1 MTRTTTLWSLLLL
14 SAALA
19 LGSCAKDATEQAT
32 GPEPEAKAASK
43 LVFSSENAVKGELL
57 VCFGEEAVAGIES
70 SVMQVT
76 RSGGV
81 ATRSGIADFDAVLG
95 NIGVKA
101 LQRLFPVDERN
112 EERTRAAGLH
122 RWYVV
127 EFDDSA
133 DLDKAAL
140 DMARIAEVSKVE
152 FNQQLMHVHD
162 GKVIP
167 LAETGA
173 APQTRAAVGFND
185 PHLGKQWHYINTGD
199 KSIYSKIKAGADVNC
214 DEAWQLCTGDPRV
227 IVAVVD
233 NCVQWDHPDLAAN
246 MWTNTAEQNGSEGR
260 DDDSNGYADD
270 IHGFNFVDNT
280 TLTISTKGDAPD
292 HGTHVAGTVA
302 AVNNNGTGVAGI
314 AGGSGKNDGVKIM
327 SCQIFHDDDGGS
339 AAISAKAIKYAADNG
354 AVICQNSWGYAAGAL
369 SYDQWSSADRATKE
383 AIDYFIRYAGMSPDG
398 ETQTGPMAG
407 GVVIF
412 AAGNENSGQPGYPAA
427 YEPCI
432 SVAAVSCTYEA
443 AWYTNYGP
451 TVDICAPGGG
461 DAADFSRPIHYNEG
475 YNLSTLPTDL
485 QNGMTFVYTN
495 FRGEVETHT
504 IDYVSETLGYGYM
517 QGTSMAC
524 PHVSGVAALIVSQFG
539 APGFT
544 NKQLKEKLFST
555 ARDIDSYQGPIYNGR
570 GTYAGKIG
578 KLVDAGAALD
588 SGEVPPVSDQPTIT
602 PATGQNDTFTLGAS
616 ERKTLQYTLA
626 GYMEWR
632 LDDPSGK
639 IAKSIDGDVVTL
651 TIDASQYAA
660 GSYTAE
666 LLAMNGTKTAKR
678 TIAYT
683 VSKGDNPTGISMD
696 FYPNPCTDVLNILPN
711 YSGESTIRIRN
722 SMGTEVMNITLGLI
736 NEEPVKLDV
745 SGLASGTYLVQVTY
759 NGIQITRTIVKR

>member
-1 MTRTTTLWSLLLL
+1 MKLKNLLFVFC
-14 SAALA
+14 LA
-19 LGSCAKDATEQAT
+19 LLAGCQKDPDTESAPARDT
-32 GPEPEAKAASK
+32 DRVEGVIRMKLDRETAEA
-43 LVFSSENAVKGELL
+43 LNVTR
-57 VCFGEEAVAGIES
+57 
-70 SVMQVT
+70 T
-76 RSGGV
+76 RSG
-81 ATRSGIADFDAVLG
+81 RVLTG
-95 NIGVKA
+95 NISFDELCKRYEVTGME
-101 LQRLFPVDERN
+101 RLFADN
-112 EERTRAAGLH
+112 GCAERTRKAGLDL
-122 RWYVV
+122 WYIIRFEGSAEQVAEDFGEIAGVNHV
-127 EFDDSA
+127 EIPRRITKVGGMSRKSGTPWRKLMA
-133 DLDKAAL
+133 LPKAAP
-140 DMARIAEVSKVE
+140 S
-152 FNQQLMHVHD
+152 NY
-162 GKVIP
+162 P
-167 LAETGA
+167 
-173 APQTRAAVGFND
+173 FND
-185 PHLGKQWHYINTGD
+185 PLFGGQWPLYNDGTINANAQ
-199 KSIYSKIKAGADVNC
+199 AGADINVLP
-214 DEAWQLCTGDPRV
+214 AWEKTAGRSDV

-233 NCVQWDHPDLAAN
+233 EGVEYTHPDLAGN
-246 MWTNTAEQNGSEGR
+246 MWSGIGKNFCDR
-260 DDDSNGYADD
+260 DNDD
-270 IHGFNFVDNT
+270 ITWGE
-280 TLTISTKGDAPD
+280 G
-292 HGTHVAGTVA
+292 HGTHVAGTIA
-302 AVNNNGTGVAGI
+302 AVSNNGIGISGI
-314 AGGSGKNDGVKIM
+314 AGGTGGGNGAKIM
-327 SCQIFHDDDGGS
+327 SCEIFHPTDGHYDANS
-339 AAISAKAIKYAADNG
+339 NATADAIKYAADNG

-412 AAGNENSGQPGYPAA
+412 AAGNEYSRLASYPAA
-427 YEPCI
+427 YDACI
-432 SVAAVSCTYEA
+432 SVASISCTYEA
-443 AWYTNYGP
+443 AWYTNYGS

-461 DAADFSRPIHYNEG
+461 DEANFVNLISYDEG
-475 YNLSTLPTDL
+475 YNLSTIPTNL
-485 QNGMTFVYTN
+485 QNGDSFVYTYAN
-495 FRGEVETHT
+495 GETETKT
-504 IDYVSETLGYGYM
+504 IDYVSSTVGYGYM
-517 QGTSMAC
+517 MGTSMAC

-544 NKQLKEKLFST
+544 NEQLKEKLFST
-555 ARDIDSYQGPIYNGR
+555 ARDIDSYQGTIYNSWDR

-578 KLVDAGAALD
+578 KLVDAGAVLD

-602 PATGQNDTFTLGAS
+602 PAVGQSDTFSLA
-616 ERKTLQYTLA
+616 ENAVKTLTYTLA
-626 GYMEWR
+626 HYTDWS
-632 LDDPSGK
+632 LNDPTGK

>member
-19 LGSCAKDATEQAT
+19 LGSCTKDATEQAT

-43 LVFSSENAVKGELL
+43 LVFSSENAVRGELL

-95 NIGVKA
+95 SIGVKA

-127 EFDDSA
+127 EFDAAA

-140 DMARIAEVSKVE
+140 DMARIAEVRKVE
-152 FNQQLMHVHD
+152 FNQQLMHVHE
-162 GKVIP
+162 GRVIP

-214 DEAWQLCTGDPRV
+214 DEAWKLCTGDPRV

-246 MWTNTAEQNGSEGR
+246 MWTNTAELNGSEGR

-327 SCQIFHDDDGGS
+327 SCQIFHDKDGGDV
-339 AAISAKAIKYAADNG
+339 AMAAKAIKYAADNG
-354 AVICQNSWGYAAGAL
+354 AAIIQCSYGYPAGSVTSDAAYSSGA
-369 SYDQWSSADRATKE
+369 SAEKQ
-383 AIDYFIRYAGMSPDG
+383 AIDYFIAKQNCAAI
-398 ETQTGPMAG
+398 EG
-407 GVVIF
+407 GLAIF
-412 AAGNENSGQPGYPAA
+412 AAGNDMTGMSSYPGA
-427 YEPCI
+427 YRDYI
-432 SVAAVSCTYEA
+432 SVTAMSCDYTPAY
-443 AWYTNYGP
+443 YTNYGP
-451 TVDICAPGGG
+451 GCNIAAPDG
-461 DAADFSRPIHYNEG
+461 DAYQSYLENINTGASEV
-475 YNLSTLPTDL
+475 LSTV
-485 QNGMTFVYTN
+485 NG
-495 FRGEVETHT
+495 GK
-504 IDYVSETLGYGYM
+504 YGYM

-524 PHVSGVAALIVSQFG
+524 PHVSGVAALGLSYAAKLRRHFTADEFKALLYETTTPIDDYMSGMKLYYRYVADVGLNQPMQLNKSNYRGQMGVGQVNAAKLLNAVAGNGTQVSFPNLYINLG
-539 APGFT
+539 
-544 NKQLKEKLFST
+544 
-555 ARDIDSYQGPIYNGR
+555 
-570 GTYAGKIG
+570 
-578 KLVDAGAALD
+578 
-588 SGEVPPVSDQPTIT
+588 GEVTAI
-602 PATGQNDTFTLGAS
+602 PANYFLGG
-616 ERKTLQYTLA
+616 ETMT
-626 GYMEWR
+626 
-632 LDDPSGK
+632 
-639 IAKSIDGDVVTL
+639 
-651 TIDASQYAA
+651 
-660 GSYTAE
+660 
-666 LLAMNGTKTAKR
+666 
-678 TIAYT
+678 YT
-683 VSKGDNPTGISMD
+683 VSISDTTVATASIEGRKLTVKG
-696 FYPNPCTDVLNILPN
+696 LK
-711 YSGESTIRIRN
+711 SGTTKASITSSGNETH
-722 SMGTEVMNITLGLI
+722 TFNIT
-736 NEEPVKLDV
+736 VRKV
-745 SGLASGTYLVQVTY
+745 A
-759 NGIQITRTIVKR
+759 NGNGWL

>member
-19 LGSCAKDATEQAT
+19 LGSCTKDATEQAT

-43 LVFSSENAVKGELL
+43 LVFSSENAVRGELL

-95 NIGVKA
+95 SIGVKA

-127 EFDDSA
+127 EFDDDA

-152 FNQQLMHVHD
+152 FNQQLMHVHE
-162 GKVIP
+162 GRVIP

-214 DEAWQLCTGDPRV
+214 DEAWKLCTGDPRV

-246 MWTNTAEQNGSEGR
+246 MWTNTAELNGSEGR

-327 SCQIFHDDDGGS
+327 SCQIYHDKDGGDV
-339 AAISAKAIKYAADNG
+339 AMAAKAIKYAADNG
-354 AVICQNSWGYAAGAL
+354 AAIIQCSYGYPAGSVTSDAAYSSGA
-369 SYDQWSSADRATKE
+369 SAEKQ
-383 AIDYFIRYAGMSPDG
+383 AIDYFIAKQNCAAVS
-398 ETQTGPMAG
+398 G
-407 GVVIF
+407 GLAIF
-412 AAGNENSGQPGYPAA
+412 AAGNDMTGMSSYPGA
-427 YEPCI
+427 YRDYI
-432 SVAAVSCTYEA
+432 SVTAMSCDYTPAY
-443 AWYTNYGP
+443 YTNYGP
-451 TVDICAPGGG
+451 GCNIAAPGG
-461 DAADFSRPIHYNEG
+461 DAYQSYLENIKNINQYCTGTKQELTDKGSRAMRDLSQYKKGMGTGYIDAYQVLMNVRGITCIPI
-475 YNLSTLPTDL
+475 
-485 QNGMTFVYTN
+485 
-495 FRGEVETHT
+495 
-504 IDYVSETLGYGYM
+504 
-517 QGTSMAC
+517 
-524 PHVSGVAALIVSQFG
+524 
-539 APGFT
+539 
-544 NKQLKEKLFST
+544 
-555 ARDIDSYQGPIYNGR
+555 
-570 GTYAGKIG
+570 
-578 KLVDAGAALD
+578 
-588 SGEVPPVSDQPTIT
+588 PVGS
-602 PATGQNDTFTLGAS
+602 
-616 ERKTLQYTLA
+616 QYTLNLQPYLGGGNLDLKITEISISA
-626 GYMEWR
+626 EDMNR
-632 LDDPSGK
+632 LGISANPTIFANQIILKCTKPGS
-639 IAKSIDGDVVTL
+639 AVVR
-651 TIDASQYAA
+651 IK
-660 GSYTAE
+660 
-666 LLAMNGTKTAKR
+666 LLAGNGNNSGMNGMPITKEFAF
-678 TIAYT
+678 IA
-683 VSKGDNPTGISMD
+683 
-696 FYPNPCTDVLNILPN
+696 
-711 YSGESTIRIRN
+711 R
-722 SMGTEVMNITLGLI
+722 EVH
-736 NEEPVKLDV
+736 
-745 SGLASGTYLVQVTY
+745 SQ
-759 NGIQITRTIVKR
+759 NGGWL

>member
-19 LGSCAKDATEQAT
+19 LGSCTKDATEQAT

-43 LVFSSENAVKGELL
+43 LVFSSENAVRGELL

-95 NIGVKA
+95 SIGVKA

-127 EFDDSA
+127 EFDDAA

-152 FNQQLMHVHD
+152 FNQQLMHVHE
-162 GKVIP
+162 GRVIP

-214 DEAWQLCTGDPRV
+214 DEAWKLCTGDPRV

-246 MWTNTAEQNGSEGR
+246 MWTNTAELNGSEGR

-327 SCQIFHDDDGGS
+327 SCQIFHDKDGGDV
-339 AAISAKAIKYAADNG
+339 ATAAKAIKYAADNG
-354 AVICQNSWGYAAGAL
+354 AVVLQCSWGYVSGLAN
-369 SYDQWSSADRATKE
+369 SYEWGDQGFKTQEEWEQACPLEKE
-383 AIDYFIRYAGMSPDG
+383 ALEYFIHNAGSPNG
-398 ETQTGPMAG
+398 PIEGGLAIFAGGNENAPMAG
-407 GVVIF
+407 FPG
-412 AAGNENSGQPGYPAA
+412 AADY
-427 YEPCI
+427 CI
-432 SVAAVSCTYEA
+432 SVSATAAD
-443 AWYTNYGP
+443 YTPAVYSNYGP
-451 TVDICAPGGG
+451 GITIAAPGGDQDYYYEYFDDDHKRG
-461 DAADFSRPIHYNEG
+461 EIG
-475 YNLSTLPTDL
+475 CVLSTLPY
-485 QNGMTFVYTN
+485 N
-495 FRGEVETHT
+495 
-504 IDYVSETLGYGYM
+504 VSESGYGYM
-517 QGTSMAC
+517 EGTSMAC
-524 PHVSGVAALIVSQFG
+524 PHVSGVAALGLS
-539 APGFT
+539 
-544 NKQLKEKLFST
+544 
-555 ARDIDSYQGPIYNGR
+555 
-570 GTYAGKIG
+570 
-578 KLVDAGAALD
+578 
-588 SGEVPPVSDQPTIT
+588 
-602 PATGQNDTFTLGAS
+602 
-616 ERKTLQYTLA
+616 
-626 GYMEWR
+626 
-632 LDDPSGK
+632 
-639 IAKSIDGDVVTL
+639 
-651 TIDASQYAA
+651 YAA
-660 GSYTAE
+660 KLRRHFTADE
-666 LLAMNGTKTAKR
+666 FKALLHETATPIDDYMSGMKLYYRYVADVGLNQPMQLNKSNYRGQMGVGQANAAKLLNAVAGNGTQVSFPNLYINLGGKVTAIPANYFLGGE
-678 TIAYT
+678 TMTYT
-683 VSKGDNPTGISMD
+683 VSISDTTVATASVEGRKLTVKG
-696 FYPNPCTDVLNILPN
+696 LR
-711 YSGESTIRIRN
+711 SGTTKASITSSGNETH
-722 SMGTEVMNITLGLI
+722 TFNIT
-736 NEEPVKLDV
+736 VRKV
-745 SGLASGTYLVQVTY
+745 A
-759 NGIQITRTIVKR
+759 NGNGWL

>member
-19 LGSCAKDATEQAT
+19 LGSCTKDATEQAT

-43 LVFSSENAVKGELL
+43 LVFSSENAVRGELL

-95 NIGVKA
+95 SIGVKA

-127 EFDDSA
+127 EFDAAA

-152 FNQQLMHVHD
+152 FNQQLMHVHE
-162 GKVIP
+162 GRVIP

-214 DEAWQLCTGDPRV
+214 DEAWKLCTGDPRV

-246 MWTNTAEQNGSEGR
+246 MWTNTAELNGSEGR

-327 SCQIFHDDDGGS
+327 SCQIFHDKDGGDV
-339 AAISAKAIKYAADNG
+339 AMAAKAIKYAADNG
-354 AVICQNSWGYAAGAL
+354 AAIIQC
-369 SYDQWSSADRATKE
+369 SY
-383 AIDYFIRYAGMSPDG
+383 
-398 ETQTGPMAG
+398 
-407 GVVIF
+407 
-412 AAGNENSGQPGYPAA
+412 GYP
-427 YEPCI
+427 CRLGNLRRGLFQRRQRR
-432 SVAAVSCTYEA
+432 EA
-443 AWYTNYGP
+443 GHRLLHRQTELRGHRGRTGHIRRRQRHDRHVELPRRLPRLHLRNGH
-451 TVDICAPGGG
+451 VVRLHPGLLHQLR
-461 DAADFSRPIHYNEG
+461 SRLQHCG
-475 YNLSTLPTDL
+475 SRRRRLP
-485 QNGMTFVYTN
+485 V
-495 FRGEVETHT
+495 
-504 IDYVSETLGYGYM
+504 
-517 QGTSMAC
+517 
-524 PHVSGVAALIVSQFG
+524 VSGKHKYRSVRGVIDRQRRKVRLHAGHVDGLPPTFRAWRRSG
-539 APGFT
+539 SPMRCNSARPSPRT
-544 NKQLKEKLFST
+544 NS
-555 ARDIDSYQGPIYNGR
+555 RR
-570 GTYAGKIG
+570 
-578 KLVDAGAALD
+578 
-588 SGEVPPVSDQPTIT
+588 
-602 PATGQNDTFTLGAS
+602 
-616 ERKTLQYTLA
+616 
-626 GYMEWR
+626 
-632 LDDPSGK
+632 
-639 IAKSIDGDVVTL
+639 
-651 TIDASQYAA
+651 
-660 GSYTAE
+660 
-666 LLAMNGTKTAKR
+666 
-678 TIAYT
+678 
-683 VSKGDNPTGISMD
+683 
-696 FYPNPCTDVLNILPN
+696 CC
-711 YSGESTIRIRN
+711 
-722 SMGTEVMNITLGLI
+722 
-736 NEEPVKLDV
+736 
-745 SGLASGTYLVQVTY
+745 
-759 NGIQITRTIVKR
+759 